1 LVDLLGGQWGC
12 WGWLCVTRNNAEWG
26 DTETKDNQ
34 YNEYNKERL
43 PSCFV
48 DAYFDSV
55 DDG

>member
-1 LVDLLGGQWGC
+1 
-12 WGWLCVTRNNAEWG
+12 VTRNNAEWG